1 MSDEITLDGMGA
13 GQAAELQPRA
23 AVRPSSVRQIVSE
36 SLRGGSP
43 RPADHGP
50 RNMQEQAALGAAV
63 AILGACLQDESVGPL
78 PELTAGLVQILLTPA
93 SAI

>member
-1 MSDEITLDGMGA
+1 VRDGIALDSPA
-13 GQAAELQPRA
+13 PDPAATFESAP
-23 AVRPSSVRQIVSE
+23 VKPSSVRQIVSE

-63 AILGACLQDESVGPL
+63 AILGACLEDEAVGPL

-93 SAI
+93 SAL

>member
-1 MSDEITLDGMGA
+1 MRDGIALDSP
-13 GQAAELQPRA
+13 AADPA
-23 AVRPSSVRQIVSE
+23 TTFTPAPVKPSSVRQIVSE

-63 AILGACLQDESVGPL
+63 AILGACLEDEAVGPL

-93 SAI
+93 SAL

>member
-1 MSDEITLDGMGA
+1 MA
-13 GQAAELQPRA
+13 KAA
-23 AVRPSSVRQIVSE
+23 SVRQIVSE

-43 RPADHGP
+43 RPEAHGP

-63 AILGACLQDESVGPL
+63 AILGACLEEDAVGPL
-78 PELTAGLVQILLTPA
+78 PETTAGLVEILLTPA